1 MGSQAEYGSD
11 LVVEMLRALGI
22 PYVAL
27 NPGATFRGLHD
38 SFVNFGGGNDP
49 EMILC
54 CHEEIAVAAAH
65 GYAKATGRP
74 MAAAV
79 HNIVGLQHA
88 SMAIYNAWCDRVPV
102 IVLGGTGPMD
112 ETLRRPWIDW
122 VHTALVQGQQ
132 VRDYVK
138 WDDQPASTAA
148 IPESLLRAYRV
159 AMTEPRG
166 PVYVCYDV
174 MLQEERFSKPAPLP
188 PVARYAPP
196 AAPAPDAA
204 ALERLAAQLVEAERP
219 VVFAEDVSRNPA
231 AVGPLAEL
239 AELLALPVLDVQG
252 RVNLPAR
259 HPLNLTGAAREL
271 LPEADLVLALDVLD
285 LYGPLT
291 AGLRERQAPR
301 VVPETAQIVSISL
314 NDFLQRSWAADYN
327 RLVPVDTALAGDT
340 AAALPAL
347 LAACRARLTG
357 ARGGAARI
365 AERRKAL
372 AALRQTMQDRWQREV
387 TAVAPCGAITYPRL
401 AAEVWEA
408 VKGSDWVVAN
418 DHYAS
423 PWVRRLWD
431 ICEPRQY
438 VGHCRGAGLGYGIGS
453 AVGAALAYRGTGRL
467 CVNMQTDGDFL
478 YSPSALYTM
487 AHHHLPLLTVVCNN
501 RSYGN
506 DEDHQERVAKDR
518 GRPVENK
525 GVGIHINEPAVD
537 FATLARS
544 FDIHA
549 TGPVQRLEELPK
561 VLAEAARYVRERQR
575 PALVDVVTKI

>member
-1 MGSQAEYGSD
+1 MGSQAAYGSD
-11 LVVEMLRALGI
+11 LVVEMLRALGV

-54 CHEEIAVAAAH
+54 CHEEIAVAVAH

-88 SMAIYNAWCDRVPV
+88 SMAIYNAWCDRTPV
-102 IVLGGTGPMD
+102 LVLGGTGPMD

-138 WDDQPASTAA
+138 WDDQPASVGA

-174 MLQEERFSKPAPLP
+174 MLQEEHLAQPVPLP

-196 AAPAPDAA
+196 APPAPEAA
-204 ALERLAAQLVEAERP
+204 GLERLAAQLVEAERP

-231 AVGPLAEL
+231 ALGPLAEL

-252 RVNLPAR
+252 RVNLPSR
-259 HPLNLTGAAREL
+259 HALNLTGAGREL

-291 AGLRERQAPR
+291 AGLRERNAPR
-301 VVPETAQIVSISL
+301 VVPETAQIVTISL

-340 AAALPAL
+340 AVALPAL
-347 LAACRARLTG
+347 VAACRARLAGVPG
-357 ARGGAARI
+357 AAARI

-372 AALRQTMQDRWQREV
+372 AALRQTMHDRWRREV
-387 TAVAPCGAITYPRL
+387 TDVAPGGAISYPRL
-401 AAEVWEA
+401 VAGVWEA

-431 ICEPRQY
+431 IREPRQY

-453 AVGAALAYRGTGRL
+453 AVGVALAHRGTGRL

-487 AHHHLPLLTVVCNN
+487 AHHRVPLLTVVCNN

-506 DEDHQERVAKDR
+506 DEHHQERVAKDR

-525 GVGIHINEPAVD
+525 GVGIHINDPAVD

-549 TGPVQRLEELPK
+549 TGPVQRPEELPK
-561 VLAEAARYVRERQR
+561 VLGEAARYVRERQR
-575 PALVDVVTKI
+575 PALVDVVTRI